1 MAALSSGS
9 VDPAPD
15 VVVLCNDEAARDA
28 LAYWLTGAGLR
39 ARVARN
45 GREARYLLRP
55 LTRLLITDRV
65 LPPWPGLDTIISLK
79 HELADLKVAFIDD
92 GVPDT
97 RMLMMSAGADII
109 LARPLR
115 RALVLDAYASTNRSA
130 RGLACAS

>member
-1 MAALSSGS
+1 MTVLANDG
-9 VDPAPD
+9 VEPAPD

-28 LAYWLTGAGLR
+28 LAYWLSGAGLR

-45 GREARYLLRP
+45 GREARDLLRP
-55 LTRLLITDRV
+55 LTRLLITDRL

-79 HELADLKVAFIDD
+79 HELASLKVAFIDD

-97 RMLMMSAGADII
+97 RALVLSAGADMI

-115 RALVLDAYASTNRSA
+115 RALVLEAYASTDRTS